1 MHLLYP
7 YYGTQN
13 VYACE
18 GNQKQLRYDVR
29 NSVFFAHQKLGKDKS
44 SIKQEEQGIQMIYNV
59 TADFFLMENPERNI
73 LNTYQNYGNRNNNY
87 NNSQNI

>member
-1 MHLLYP
+1 
-7 YYGTQN
+7 
-13 VYACE
+13 
-18 GNQKQLRYDVR
+18 
-29 NSVFFAHQKLGKDKS
+29 
-44 SIKQEEQGIQMIYNV
+44 MIYNV

>member
-1 MHLLYP
+1 M
-7 YYGTQN
+7 
-13 VYACE
+13 YAWE
-18 GNQKQLRYDVR
+18 GNQKQLRYDAR
-29 NSVFFAHQKLGKDKS
+29 NSLVIKTVFFAHQKLGKDKS
-44 SIKQEEQGIQMIYNV
+44 SIKQEEQGMQMIYNV